1 MQAEVCLQYCGEC
14 NMSFIDL
21 AEQVE
26 SCNNNLKNWQQVRQ
40 EIINRHE
47 KASTVEEY
55 ITLLSLH
62 KILMDSV
69 EQKLSAEKDLEEV
82 KVMRDQDYNMLITR
96 ECTIGGSI
104 CIDTLYELTQREL
117 EAGRM
122 GPTHCLINVAVDAI
136 AEPHYSREQLL
147 RQETKIKKLENKPAL
162 REKISRLFRK

>member
-1 MQAEVCLQYCGEC
+1 
-14 NMSFIDL
+14 MSFIGL

-26 SCNNNLKNWQQVRQ
+26 SCTKSLKNWQLVRQ
-40 EIINRHE
+40 EIISRHE

-55 ITLLSLH
+55 ITLLSLQ
-62 KILMDSV
+62 KMLMDSV
-69 EQKLSAEKDLEEV
+69 EEQLSAEKDIEEV
-82 KVMRDQDYNMLITR
+82 KALRDQDYNMLITR

-122 GPTHCLINVAVDAI
+122 GPTHSLINLAVDAI

-147 RQETKIKKLENKPAL
+147 RQEAKIKKLENRSAL
-162 REKISRLFRK
+162 REKFSRIFRK

>member
-1 MQAEVCLQYCGEC
+1 MDVCD
-14 NMSFIDL
+14 MSFIDL

-26 SCNNNLKNWQQVRQ
+26 SCTKSLKNWQQARQ
-40 EIINRHE
+40 EIISRHE

-62 KILMDSV
+62 KMLMDSV
-69 EQKLSAEKDLEEV
+69 EEKLSAKKDIEEV
-82 KVMRDQDYNMLITR
+82 KAIRDQDYNMLITR

-122 GPTHCLINVAVDAI
+122 GPTHSLINLAVDAI

-147 RQETKIKKLENKPAL
+147 RQEAKIKKLENKPAL
-162 REKISRLFRK
+162 REKISQIFRK

>member
-1 MQAEVCLQYCGEC
+1 MNLK
-14 NMSFIDL
+14 DL
-21 AEQVE
+21 ADQV
-26 SCNNNLKNWQQVRQ
+26 NNNAKKLADWEKVRK

-62 KILMDSV
+62 KMLMDSV
-69 EQKLSAEKDLEEV
+69 EHQFPSSVDVEKFREL
-82 KVMRDQDYNMLITR
+82 RRQDYNMLITR
-96 ECTIGGSI
+96 ECTIGSSI

-122 GPTHCLINVAVDAI
+122 GPTHSLISIAVDAM

-147 RQETKIKKLENKPAL
+147 RQQAKIQKTESKSNLNKKL
-162 REKISRLFRK
+162 SRIFRK

>member
-1 MQAEVCLQYCGEC
+1 
-14 NMSFIDL
+14 MSFIDL

-26 SCNNNLKNWQQVRQ
+26 NCAKGQTNWQQVRQ
-40 EIINRHE
+40 DIISRHE
-47 KASTVEEY
+47 EASTVEEY

-62 KILMDSV
+62 KMLMDSV
-69 EQKLSAEKDLEEV
+69 EEQLSAEKDIEEV
-82 KVMRDQDYNMLITR
+82 KAIRDQDYNMLITR

-122 GPTHCLINVAVDAI
+122 GPTHSLINLAVDAI

-147 RQETKIKKLENKPAL
+147 RQEAKIKKLENKPAL
-162 REKISRLFRK
+162 REKISQIFRK

>member
-1 MQAEVCLQYCGEC
+1 MNVCD
-14 NMSFIDL
+14 MSFIDL

-26 SCNNNLKNWQQVRQ
+26 SCTKSLKNWQQVRQ
-40 EIINRHE
+40 EIISRHE
-47 KASTVEEY
+47 EASTVDEY

-62 KILMDSV
+62 KMLMDSV
-69 EQKLSAEKDLEEV
+69 EEQLSAEKDIEEV
-82 KVMRDQDYNMLITR
+82 KTLRDQDYNMLITR

-122 GPTHCLINVAVDAI
+122 GPTHKLINLAVDAI

-147 RQETKIKKLENKPAL
+147 RQEAKIKKLENKPAL
-162 REKISRLFRK
+162 REKIYANI

>member
-1 MQAEVCLQYCGEC
+1 
-14 NMSFIDL
+14 MSFIDL

-26 SCNNNLKNWQQVRQ
+26 SCSKGLTNWQQVRQ
-40 EIINRHE
+40 EIISRHE

-62 KILMDSV
+62 KMLMDSV
-69 EQKLSAEKDLEEV
+69 GEQLSAENNIEEV
-82 KVMRDQDYNMLITR
+82 KALRDQDYHMLITR

-122 GPTHCLINVAVDAI
+122 GPTHSLINLAVDAI

-147 RQETKIKKLENKPAL
+147 RQEAKIKKLEDKPAL
-162 REKISRLFRK
+162 REKFSRIFKK